1 MILALGR
8 PEGVGLLTGRQ
19 NYRRRKPNGMQ
30 AIILMMNSSSSRS
43 SSSRSSSRRQH
54 TKLHTEL
61 HSSIGTWKLSN
72 TVRLPAVVNNPNE

>member
-30 AIILMMNSSSSRS
+30 AIILMMNSSS
-43 SSSRSSSRRQH
+43 RRQH